1 MESYRRKLEIE
12 LEERRSEIAQTQ
24 EIETLLARQLVE
36 VAQRKS
42 EAEESAAHARIA
54 MEQSIEEAGL
64 RRQQAVREQQIKQAY
79 GIEIAEQDHKIALS
93 EKQIE
98 GSKDAVDSILEEAD
112 GYLERLKASVGMEG
126 EAAAE
131 GAEDGTPEVG
141 EGTAPADAPGEAS
154 GEAAGESAAP
164 EPTSTS

>member
-1 MESYRRKLEIE
+1 MRKLAELVASSKKERAQIESDTAVAVRASEMESYRRKLEIE
-12 LEERRSEIAQTQ
+12 LEERRSEITQTQ

-98 GSKDAVDSILEEAD
+98 GTK
-112 GYLERLKASVGMEG
+112 
-126 EAAAE
+126 
-131 GAEDGTPEVG
+131 
-141 EGTAPADAPGEAS
+141 ADAETKRAQS
-154 GEAAGESAAP
+154 HVIEV
-164 EPTSTS
+164 